1 MTKPQPPDPSQQPP
15 SPKYSGIMLRAAND
29 HRGPT
34 VGALLAFLKMF
45 LPEYSWVSDEPLTM
59 IAAYAASGAVPEL
72 RIYWKFFSIPG
83 SVTAANISVKAFLK

>member
-1 MTKPQPPDPSQQPP
+1 
-15 SPKYSGIMLRAAND
+15 MLRAAYE

-45 LPEYSWVSDEPLTM
+45 LPEYLWVRAEPLTM
-59 IAAYAASGAVPEL
+59 IAAYATGGAVPEL

-83 SVTAANISVKAFLK
+83 LVTAANISVKAFLK